1 MAGFG
6 DLEFMQRGRRFAI
19 GIVMLGLGGVIG
31 YALPKS
37 DATPKAETGTI
48 ASVDNATQNAGIR
61 FSITLK
67 KVAKPESFRWQ
78 DATPWRDKAGHWHS
92 KGTPDVP
99 GACRD
104 DPRDAGQ
111 GNRRRRRCG
120 GGQLGLRSHDRRL
133 GQVLPLTRQAGRAGH
148 GSRIDTVNG

>member
-19 GIVMLGLGGVIG
+19 GIVMLGLGGLIG

-37 DATPKAETGTI
+37 GATPKAETGTI
-48 ASVDNATQNAGIR
+48 ASIDNATQNAGIR

-92 KGTPDVP
+92 KGTPTCLEPVATTPAMPVKVTVGVVDV
-99 GACRD
+99 AAANSASARTIVVWVKCYR
-104 DPRDAGQ
+104 
-111 GNRRRRRCG
+111 
-120 GGQLGLRSHDRRL
+120 
-133 GQVLPLTRQAGRAGH
+133 
-148 GSRIDTVNG
+148 